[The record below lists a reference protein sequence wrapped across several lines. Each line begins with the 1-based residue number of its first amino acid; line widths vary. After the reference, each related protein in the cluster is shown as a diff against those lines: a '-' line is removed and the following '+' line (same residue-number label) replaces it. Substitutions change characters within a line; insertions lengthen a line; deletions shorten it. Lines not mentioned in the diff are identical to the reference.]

1 MPRSSGQDGDIPS
14 LERQDS
20 AASPAELHLSVAASD
35 PQHLVD
41 AGMIMHITVN
51 PVAPRA
57 APQPDAVWRVS
68 TIQSAS
74 RPVS

>member
-35 PQHLVD
+35 P
-41 AGMIMHITVN
+41 
-51 PVAPRA
+51 
-57 APQPDAVWRVS
+57 
-68 TIQSAS
+68 
-74 RPVS
+74 